1 MIRVEIDNPVL
12 EDRLTKIVREQKL
25 QIQDIAVQAIEKF
38 VESFRQDD
46 ILASHKKELN
56 KRLQKYQYIDKDQ
69 LINLEELKS
78 AIENKI

>member
-1 MIRVEIDNPVL
+1 MIRVEIDNPAL

-56 KRLQKYQYIDKDQ
+56 KRLQN
-69 LINLEELKS
+69 IN
-78 AIENKI
+78 I